1 MNSEN
6 SRWKSDDV
14 WNKDFHFNG
23 VDKRNRFQSKRDQ
36 YHLRYDSQSFYITN
50 FPKTI
55 LPSDLWCDCGCL
67 GKIVEVFISNKKS
80 RMGKRFGFVRFFG
93 KRSRQGNKELDN
105 VAMGN
110 KEPVNVA
117 IVLNSGDFI
126 IRNKKLAYLAKARD
140 FLPYRILG
148 CYVMMK
154 VLWIFKFD
162 MRGAFG

>member
-67 GKIVEVFISNKKS
+67 
-80 RMGKRFGFVRFFG
+80 VRG
-93 KRSRQGNKELDN
+93 QDKGNKELDN

-140 FLPYRILG
+140 FSTLSNLRMLCHDEGFVDFQIRYAWGLW
-148 CYVMMK
+148 VM
-154 VLWIFKFD
+154 F
-162 MRGAFG
+162 